1 MVTLGTAATLAAAI
15 LREVV
20 GNDISDSLNGSVLT
34 QETVVNMTNARVQQ
48 VLGKD

>member
-1 MVTLGTAATLAAAI
+1 MVTLGAASTLAAAI